1 MLSHIW
7 TANDAMP
14 ARARLR
20 TGASFVG
27 GCAAVSRE
35 RAETAAASPA
45 ATGPVAA
52 GLRPQASASA
62 VSFGNAAHAA
72 GQAKSALQQRT
83 SQKKYARTTRIAAL
97 GGGALGPHPARDPV

>member
-7 TANDAMP
+7 TADAAMP
-14 ARARLR
+14 ARARSR

-35 RAETAAASPA
+35 RAETAVTSRAAA
-45 ATGPVAA
+45 ATSVAGP
-52 GLRPQASASA
+52 RPQASA

-72 GQAKSALQQRT
+72 GKANAALQQRI
-83 SQKKYARTTRIAAL
+83 SQKKYARTTRIATF
-97 GGGALGPHPARDPV
+97 GGGAVGPQPAWDPV

>member
-14 ARARLR
+14 TRARLR
-20 TGASFVG
+20 TGASFVV

-35 RAETAAASPA
+35 RAESVAASTAAA
-45 ATGPVAA
+45 ATVGA
-52 GLRPQASASA
+52 GLRPQARASA

-72 GQAKSALQQRT
+72 GQAKSASQQRT